1 VNAATRSDGLV
12 SIIIIFLNEQRFIG
26 EAIESVIAQTY
37 DHWELFLVDDG
48 SIDNST
54 EIAQG
59 YAREY
64 PKRIRYLEHPGHQ
77 NRGMSRSRN
86 LGIQGARGEFLAF
99 LDADD
104 VWLPRKLAR
113 QLAILDEQPDAGM
126 VYGSTELWHSW
137 RDAAGAHNE
146 RDSLQP
152 LGVTAETLVPPPHL
166 LTRFVAR
173 EAITPCPSDVLLR
186 RTVLDDIGAFEDEFT
201 GMYEDQ
207 VFFAKVTLK
216 WPVFVSGECWDRH
229 RQHQKSA
236 SATWKQTGEYRAK
249 QPNVAFVRWLMSYL
263 QRQGNHDRTLRRLM
277 KRRLRRYEHPV
288 LFRLWRYSQHLLRT
302 HALS

>member
-1 VNAATRSDGLV
+1 MNAATRSDGLV

-152 LGVTAETLVPPPHL
+152 LGVTADTLVPPSH
-166 LTRFVAR
+166 
-173 EAITPCPSDVLLR
+173 S
-186 RTVLDDIGAFEDEFT
+186 
-201 GMYEDQ
+201 
-207 VFFAKVTLK
+207 
-216 WPVFVSGECWDRH
+216 
-229 RQHQKSA
+229 
-236 SATWKQTGEYRAK
+236 
-249 QPNVAFVRWLMSYL
+249 
-263 QRQGNHDRTLRRLM
+263 
-277 KRRLRRYEHPV
+277 
-288 LFRLWRYSQHLLRT
+288 
-302 HALS
+302 